1 MRFISEKKLI
11 IGLRNGQ
18 YESYRLLFEEYYPNF
33 VAFVTKLLKDSSAA
47 EDIVQEAF
55 TKIYINRARL
65 DESKS
70 LNNYI
75 YVIVK
80 RLVLNHIRDKR
91 PVFFSE
97 LPAADLL
104 QLGASS
110 DPNGKIDANQL
121 SRIVLEAVEKMP
133 EQRREA
139 FTLSRIKH
147 YSNKEIAELMGLS
160 VRTVEH
166 HIGLALADIRK
177 TLANL

>member
-18 YESYRLLFEEYYPNF
+18 YDSYRLLFEEYYPSF
-33 VAFVTKLLKDSSAA
+33 VAFVTKLLKDPAAA

-55 TKIYINRARL
+55 TKIYINRSRL
-65 DESKS
+65 DEEKS

-80 RLVLNHIRDKR
+80 RLVLNYIRDKR
-91 PVFFSE
+91 PVFLSE

-104 QLGASS
+104 QLGASA
-110 DPNGKIDANQL
+110 DINGKIDASRL
-121 SRIVLEAVEKMP
+121 SRIVLEAVENMP

-139 FTLSRIKH
+139 FTLSRLKH
-147 YSNKEIAELMGLS
+147 HSNKEIAELMGLS

-177 TLANL
+177 VLANL